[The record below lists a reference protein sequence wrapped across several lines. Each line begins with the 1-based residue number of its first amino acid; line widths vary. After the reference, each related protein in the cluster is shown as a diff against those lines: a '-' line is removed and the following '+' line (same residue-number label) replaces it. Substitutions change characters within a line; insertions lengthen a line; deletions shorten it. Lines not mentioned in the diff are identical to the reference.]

1 MFKYLKYSLVYL
13 LVLPLIFGL
22 LMGGNGLLLGFIS
35 GAGLIIIGDLL
46 LGDDLETPKYNHPWL
61 LNIQLYI
68 ALLFVFLINLLL
80 IWSFAET
87 DILGIGSKVYELTGY
102 DAISAREQNTTM
114 GYLFAVLGCGLM
126 TAVVGT
132 NVGHELTHR
141 TNDPVAMI
149 IGRWLLA
156 FSWDSGFS
164 IEHVYGHHLYV
175 GSINDPAT
183 APRGRSVYAH
193 ILISTYKGNI
203 SAWLL
208 EKTRLS
214 NRSQP
219 IFGFQNRYL
228 RGIMMSIALEALAF
242 LAAGWIGVMVFS
254 ASALIAKAY
263 LEIVNYM
270 EHYGVVR
277 DPNSPVQPYHSW
289 NSNKRV
295 SSWATFNLT
304 RHSHHHA
311 KGDVPYHK
319 LNPYPDAPMMI
330 NGYLSTI
337 FLTLIP
343 PLWHA
348 LMIPKLID
356 WDQRYASEE
365 ELLLVEKANQKS
377 GLKQLQTQN

>member
-1 MFKYLKYSLVYL
+1 MFKYLKYSLVYF

-22 LMGGNGLLLGFIS
+22 LLGGNGLYVGFFS

-46 LGDDLETPKYNHPWL
+46 LGDDITTPEYHHSWL
-61 LNIQLYI
+61 LNLQLYI
-68 ALLFVFLINLLL
+68 AIVFVFFINLLL
-80 IWSFAET
+80 VWSFSES
-87 DILGIGSKVYELTGY
+87 DILGIGAKVFEITGY
-102 DAISAREQNTTM
+102 DANSAKQSNTNI

-141 TNDPVAMI
+141 TNDPVAMF

-156 FSWDSGFS
+156 FSWDTSFS

-175 GSINDPAT
+175 GSVIDPAT
-183 APRGRSVYAH
+183 APRGRNVYAH
-193 ILISTYKGNI
+193 ILISTYKGNL
-203 SAWLL
+203 SAWHL
-208 EKTRLS
+208 ERNRLQK
-214 NRSQP
+214 RSLS
-219 IFGFQNRYL
+219 IFSLHNRYL
-228 RGIMMSIALEALAF
+228 RGIMMSLLLEIMVF
-242 LAAGWIGVMVFS
+242 LVAGWKGVFIFT
-254 ASALIAKAY
+254 ASAIVAKAY

-277 DPNSPVQPYHSW
+277 DPNTPVQPYHSW
-289 NSNKRV
+289 NSNKKI

-311 KGDVPYHK
+311 NGDVPFQK
-319 LNPYPDAPMMI
+319 LNPYPEAPMMI
-330 NGYLSTI
+330 NGYLTTI

-348 LMIPKLID
+348 LMIPKLKH
-356 WDQRYASEE
+356 WDSRYASNS
-365 ELLLVEKANQKS
+365 ELKLVAAANQKS
-377 GLKQLQTQN
+377 GLKRLQLIE